1 MAHVPKSKT
10 AVPVAPPEFVPRPA
24 LLTALDEGEDSALT
38 LVCAPPGYGK
48 TLLLADWVRRH
59 DGPAAWVSL
68 DEEDDD
74 PRRLWSSVLAALAA
88 CPAVPMTS
96 SLRTLVVPRTTVGID
111 FLTDLLD
118 ALDGPADAR
127 PARARRRAPPPQP
140 GDPARAPPAPA
151 QPARAPSGS
160 SSRAGSTR
168 RSRWRGSAS
177 RSGCASCGPR
187 S

>member
-1 MAHVPKSKT
+1 MAHVPRSKT
-10 AVPVAPPEFVPRPA
+10 AVPVVPPEFVPRPA
-24 LLTALDEGEDSALT
+24 LLTALDEGEDRALT

-48 TLLLADWVRRH
+48 TLLLADWVRGH
-59 DGPAAWVSL
+59 EGTAAWVSL

-74 PRRLWSSVLAALAA
+74 PRRLWSSVLAALVA

-96 SLRTLVVPRTTVGID
+96 SLHTLAVPRTTVGID

-118 ALDGPADAR
+118 ALDAL
-127 PARARRRAPPPQP
+127 PARVQLVLDDAHHLRSPETLHGLRLLLRNRRGSVR
-140 GDPARAPPAPA
+140 
-151 QPARAPSGS
+151 S

-168 RSRWRGSAS
+168 RSRWRGSGS
-177 RSGCASCGPR
+177 RSGCASCGRP